1 MVGSWLFCYCNLP
14 HFRSRIVALIG
25 MPLLLILSSSIVLEI
40 KVATTHTFFS
50 VPTVFSKVADIYNK
64 EQADKRLM
72 KL

>member
-1 MVGSWLFCYCNLP
+1 
-14 HFRSRIVALIG
+14 